1 MNARILPARILPAR
15 ILIVEDEST
24 LAEMLEFNLNAEGY
38 TVSVATD
45 GELALEQWR
54 HEKPDLVLLDVMLPK
69 RSGYDVCRQARLE
82 GLRTG
87 VLFLSAKGEANDRI
101 TGLEAGG
108 DDYLGKPFHLR
119 ELLLRIATILRR
131 QTWFTAVLEPD
142 RKNTFEFAGHQIDF
156 AAWTIHLANGQLET
170 LGERET
176 MILKLFVENP
186 NRVVPR
192 NEILDRIWG
201 EDSYPSSRTV
211 DNFIVR
217 LRRIL
222 EPDPSAPKYLHTV
235 WGVGYRFT
243 PEGKASEK

>member
-1 MNARILPARILPAR
+1 MLPAR
-15 ILIVEDEST
+15 ILIVEDEPT
-24 LAEMLEFNLNAEGY
+24 LAEMLEFNLGAEGY
-38 TVSVATD
+38 SVGIATD
-45 GELALEQWR
+45 GELALEKWR
-54 HEKPDLVLLDVMLPK
+54 LEKPDLVLLDVMLPK

-108 DDYLGKPFHLR
+108 DDYLAKPFHLR
-119 ELLLRIATILRR
+119 ELLLRVATILRR
-131 QTWFTAVLEPD
+131 QSWFTATLEPD
-142 RKNTFEFAGHQIDF
+142 RTSTFAFAGHQIDF
-156 AAWTIHLANGQLET
+156 AAWTVQLANGTLEN
-170 LGERET
+170 LGEREA

-186 NRVVPR
+186 NRVVSR

-201 EDSYPSSRTV
+201 EDNYPSSRTI

-222 EPDPSAPKYLHTV
+222 EPDPSRPKYLHTV
-235 WGVGYRFT
+235 WGVGYRFM
-243 PEGKASEK
+243 PEG

>member
-1 MNARILPARILPAR
+1 MNAKILPAQ
-15 ILIVEDEST
+15 ILIVEDEPT
-24 LAEMLEFNLNAEGY
+24 LAELLEFNLSSEGY
-38 TVSVATD
+38 SVSIATD
-45 GELALEQWR
+45 GQAALEQWR
-54 HEKPDLVLLDVMLPK
+54 LEQPDLVLLDVMLPK
-69 RSGYDVCRQARLE
+69 LSGYDVCRQARLE

-108 DDYLGKPFHLR
+108 DDYLAKPFHLR
-119 ELLLRIATILRR
+119 ELLLRVATMLRR
-131 QTWFTAVLEPD
+131 QRWFTAVLEPD
-142 RKNTFEFAGHQIDF
+142 RTTVFEFAGHQIDF

-170 LGERET
+170 LGEREA

-186 NRVVPR
+186 NRVVSR

-201 EDSYPSSRTV
+201 ENNYPSSRTV

-243 PEGKASEK
+243 PEGA

>member
-1 MNARILPARILPAR
+1 MNASILPTKMLPAR
-15 ILIVEDEST
+15 ILIVEDEPT
-24 LAEMLEFNLNAEGY
+24 LAEMLEFNLSSEGY
-38 TVSVATD
+38 SVSVASD
-45 GELALEQWR
+45 GEMALEKWR
-54 HEKPDLVLLDVMLPK
+54 LEKPDLILLDVMVPK

-82 GLRTG
+82 GLRSG

-119 ELLLRIATILRR
+119 ELLLRVATILRR
-131 QTWFTAVLEPD
+131 QTWFATPLEHSSS
-142 RKNTFEFAGHQIDF
+142 FAFAGHQIDF
-156 AAWTIHLANGQLET
+156 AAWTIHCADGHFET
-170 LGERET
+170 LGEREA
-176 MILKLFVENP
+176 MMLKLFVDNP
-186 NRVVPR
+186 NRVVSR

-201 EDSYPSSRTV
+201 EDNYPSSRTV

-222 EPDPSAPKYLHTV
+222 EPDASMPKYLHTV

-243 PEGKASEK
+243 PDG

>member
-1 MNARILPARILPAR
+1 MNTKNLPAK
-15 ILIVEDEST
+15 ILIVEDEPT
-24 LAEMLEFNLNAEGY
+24 LAEMLEFNLSAEGY
-38 TVSVATD
+38 NVSIATD

-54 HEKPDLVLLDVMLPK
+54 LEQPDLVLLDVMLPK
-69 RSGYDVCRQARLE
+69 LSGYDVCRQARLE

-108 DDYLGKPFHLR
+108 DDYLAKPFHLR
-119 ELLLRIATILRR
+119 ELLLRVATILRR
-131 QTWFTAVLEPD
+131 QTWFTAELEPD
-142 RKNTFEFAGHQIDF
+142 RTSIFSFAGHHIDF
-156 AAWTIHLANGQLET
+156 AAWTIHCANGQLEN
-170 LGERET
+170 LGEREA
-176 MILKLFVENP
+176 MMLKLFVENP
-186 NRVVPR
+186 NRVVSR

-201 EDSYPSSRTV
+201 EDHYPSSRTV

-222 EPDPSAPKYLHTV
+222 EPDPGQPKYLHTV

-243 PEGKASEK
+243 PEA

>member
-1 MNARILPARILPAR
+1 MIAKISNAK
-15 ILIVEDEST
+15 ILIVEDEPT
-24 LAEMLEFNLNAEGY
+24 LAEMLEFNLSAEGY
-38 TVSVATD
+38 NVSVATD
-45 GELALEQWR
+45 GEMALEKWR
-54 HEKPDLVLLDVMLPK
+54 LENPDLVLLDVMLPK
-69 RSGYDVCRQARLE
+69 RSGYDVCRQARLD

-87 VLFLSAKGEANDRI
+87 VLFLSAKGEINDRI
-101 TGLEAGG
+101 AGLEAGG
-108 DDYLGKPFHLR
+108 DDYLSKPFHLR

-131 QTWFTAVLEPD
+131 QRWFTAALEPD
-142 RKNTFEFAGHQIDF
+142 QKTTFEFAGHQIDF
-156 AAWTIHLANGQLET
+156 AAWTIRLANGSLEN
-170 LGERET
+170 LGEREA

-186 NRVVPR
+186 NRVVSR

-211 DNFIVR
+211 DNFMVR

-243 PEGKASEK
+243 PEG

>member
-1 MNARILPARILPAR
+1 MNAKMLPAR
-15 ILIVEDEST
+15 ILIVEDEPT
-24 LAEMLEFNLNAEGY
+24 LAELLEFNLSAEGY
-38 TVSVATD
+38 SVSVATD
-45 GELALEQWR
+45 GELALEKWR
-54 HEKPDLVLLDVMLPK
+54 LEKPDLVLLDVMLPR

-101 TGLEAGG
+101 TGLEVGG
-108 DDYLGKPFHLR
+108 DDYLAKPFHLR

-131 QTWFTAVLEPD
+131 QSWFTATLEPD
-142 RKNTFEFAGHQIDF
+142 RTSMFEFAGHHIDF
-156 AAWTIHLANGQLET
+156 AAWTVQLANGTLEN
-170 LGERET
+170 LGEREA
-176 MILKLFVENP
+176 MMLKLFVENP
-186 NRVVPR
+186 NCVVSR

-201 EDSYPSSRTV
+201 EDNYPSSRTI

-222 EPDPSAPKYLHTV
+222 EPDPSRPKYLHTV

-243 PEGKASEK
+243 PEG

>member
-1 MNARILPARILPAR
+1 MNARVLPTKILPAK
-15 ILIVEDEST
+15 ILIVEDEAT
-24 LAEMLEFNLNAEGY
+24 LAELLEFNLSSEGY
-38 TVSVATD
+38 RVSVATD
-45 GELALEQWR
+45 GEMALETWR
-54 HEKPDLVLLDVMLPK
+54 LEQPDLVLLDVMLPK
-69 RSGYDVCRQARLE
+69 RSGFDVCRQARSE

-108 DDYLGKPFHLR
+108 DDYLAKPFHLR
-119 ELLLRIATILRR
+119 ELLLRVATILRR
-131 QTWFTAVLEPD
+131 QTWFSTALEPD
-142 RKNTFEFAGHQIDF
+142 RTSIFSFAGHQIDF
-156 AAWTIHLANGQLET
+156 AAWTITLANGQLET

-186 NRVVPR
+186 NRVVSR

-211 DNFIVR
+211 DNFMVR

-222 EPDPSAPKYLHTV
+222 EPDPSEPKYLHTV

-243 PEGKASEK
+243 PDG

>member
-1 MNARILPARILPAR
+1 MSNTASPAK
-15 ILIVEDEST
+15 ILIVEDEPT
-24 LAEMLEFNLNAEGY
+24 LAELLEFNLSSEGY
-38 TVSVATD
+38 SLSVATD
-45 GELALEQWR
+45 GEIALEKWR
-54 HEKPDLVLLDVMLPK
+54 LEQPDLVVLDVMLPK
-69 RSGYDVCRQARLE
+69 LSGYDVCRQARLE

-87 VLFLSAKGEANDRI
+87 VLFLSAKGEASDRI

-119 ELLLRIATILRR
+119 ELLLRVATILRR
-131 QTWFTAVLEPD
+131 QTWFTAALEPD
-142 RKNTFEFAGHQIDF
+142 RTNTFAFAEHRIDF
-156 AAWTIHLANGQLET
+156 AAWTIQLANGTLEN
-170 LGERET
+170 LGEREA
-176 MILKLFVENP
+176 MMLKLFVENP

-201 EDSYPSSRTV
+201 ETSYPSSRTV
-211 DNFIVR
+211 DNFMVR

-243 PEGKASEK
+243 PEGQASEK

>member
-1 MNARILPARILPAR
+1 MSAKILPAK
-15 ILIVEDEST
+15 ILIVEDEPT
-24 LAEMLEFNLNAEGY
+24 LAELLEFNLSSEGY
-38 TVSVATD
+38 SVSVASD
-45 GELALEQWR
+45 GEMALKQWRLEQ
-54 HEKPDLVLLDVMLPK
+54 PDLVLLDVMLPK
-69 RSGYDVCRQARLE
+69 LSGYDVCRQARTE

-108 DDYLGKPFHLR
+108 DDYLAKPFHLR
-119 ELLLRIATILRR
+119 ELLLRVATILRR
-131 QTWFTAVLEPD
+131 QSWFTAVLEPD
-142 RKNTFEFAGHQIDF
+142 RTSTFSFAGHQIDF
-156 AAWTIHLANGQLET
+156 SAWTITLENGHLET
-170 LGERET
+170 LGEREA
-176 MILKLFVENP
+176 MMLKLFVENP
-186 NRVVPR
+186 NRVVSR

-222 EPDPSAPKYLHTV
+222 EPDPSHPRYLHTV

-243 PEGKASEK
+243 PEG

>member
-1 MNARILPARILPAR
+1 MNVK
-15 ILIVEDEST
+15 ILIVEDEPT
-24 LAEMLEFNLNAEGY
+24 LAEMLEFNLSAEGY
-38 TVSVATD
+38 NVSVASD
-45 GELALEQWR
+45 GEMALEKWR
-54 HEKPDLVLLDVMLPK
+54 LEKPDLVLLDVMLPK
-69 RSGYDVCRQARLE
+69 LSGFDVCRQARTD

-131 QTWFTAVLEPD
+131 QSWFTAVLEPD
-142 RKNTFEFAGHQIDF
+142 QKTTFEFAGHQIDF
-156 AAWTIHLANGQLET
+156 AAWTITLENGDIEN
-170 LGERET
+170 LGEREA
-176 MILKLFVENP
+176 MMLKLFVENP
-186 NRVVPR
+186 NRVVSR

-211 DNFIVR
+211 DNFMVR
-217 LRRIL
+217 LRRML
-222 EPDPSAPKYLHTV
+222 EPDPSRPKYLHTV

-243 PEGKASEK
+243 PEG

>member
-1 MNARILPARILPAR
+1 MNAR
-15 ILIVEDEST
+15 ILIVEDEPT
-24 LAEMLEFNLNAEGY
+24 LADMLEFNLVSEGY
-38 TVSVATD
+38 SVSLATD
-45 GELALEQWR
+45 GQTGIERWR
-54 HEKPDLVLLDVMLPK
+54 LEKPDLVLLDVMLPK
-69 RSGYDVCRQARLE
+69 LSGYDVCRHARLE

-101 TGLEAGG
+101 AGLEAGG

-119 ELLLRIATILRR
+119 ELLLRVATILRR
-131 QTWFTAVLEPD
+131 QSWFTAALGPD
-142 RKNTFEFAGHQIDF
+142 RTTLFEFAGHRIDF
-156 AAWTIHLANGQLET
+156 AAWTIRLASGSLEN
-170 LGERET
+170 LGEREA
-176 MILKLFVENP
+176 MMLKLFVENP
-186 NRVVPR
+186 NRVVSR

-222 EPDPSAPKYLHTV
+222 EPDPGVPKYLHTV

-243 PEGKASEK
+243 PDG

>member
-1 MNARILPARILPAR
+1 MNADLLPTKTAK
-15 ILIVEDEST
+15 ILIVEDEPA
-24 LAEMLEFNLNAEGY
+24 LAEMLEFNLSSEGY
-38 TVSVATD
+38 NTSVATD
-45 GELALEQWR
+45 GELALSKWRLEQ
-54 HEKPDLVLLDVMLPK
+54 PDLVLLDVMLPK
-69 RSGYDVCRQARLE
+69 RSGHDVCRQARLE

-87 VLFLSAKGEANDRI
+87 VLFLSAKGETNDRI

-108 DDYLGKPFHLR
+108 DDYLAKPFHLR

-131 QTWFTAVLEPD
+131 QHWFTAALEPD
-142 RKNTFEFAGHQIDF
+142 RSSTYAFAGHQIDF
-156 AAWTIHLANGQLET
+156 SAWTIKLEGGHLET
-170 LGERET
+170 LGEREA
-176 MILKLFVENP
+176 MMLKLFVENP
-186 NRVVPR
+186 NRVVSR

-201 EDSYPSSRTV
+201 EDNYPSSRTV

-243 PEGKASEK
+243 PEGFAG

>member
-1 MNARILPARILPAR
+1 MSSK
-15 ILIVEDEST
+15 ILIVEDEPI
-24 LAEMLEFNLNAEGY
+24 LAEMLEFNLCAEGY
-38 TVSVATD
+38 SVSVANN
-45 GELALEQWR
+45 GELALEKWR
-54 HEKPDLVLLDVMLPK
+54 LEKPDLVLLDVMLPK
-69 RSGYDVCRQARLE
+69 LSGYDVCRQARLD

-87 VLFLSAKGEANDRI
+87 VLFLSAKGETNDRI

-108 DDYLGKPFHLR
+108 DDYLAKPFHLR
-119 ELLLRIATILRR
+119 ELLLRVATILRR
-131 QTWFTAVLEPD
+131 QAWFTSVLEPD
-142 RKNTFEFAGHQIDF
+142 RTSTFAFAGHHIDF
-156 AAWTIHLANGQLET
+156 AAWTIMLENGQLET
-170 LGERET
+170 LGEREA
-176 MILKLFVENP
+176 MMLKLFVENP
-186 NRVVPR
+186 NRVVSR

-243 PEGKASEK
+243 PEG